1 MDSTLPAKP
10 LATAREQAKKY
21 YTRFDLSQRIE
32 HLVLLISFTILGA
45 TGLAQKFATAPAG
58 EAILGFFGGIEQS
71 RVIHRGAA
79 VALMAVSIYHLIEI
93 LYRILVLRVSF
104 SMLPVPEDFKHLYHD
119 VLYHLGLR
127 KHKAYYG
134 RYSYAEKVEY
144 LAVVWGTLI
153 MAITG
158 FMMWNPIAT
167 TRWLPGEFIPAAKA
181 AHGGE
186 ALLAVLAI
194 ILWHFYHV
202 HIRHFN
208 KSMFTGKLTEEE
220 MRHEHP
226 AELAQIKS
234 GQVDQKPTQEVLR
247 RRLQFFLPIAFVLTV
262 AFSFGLVKFVTF
274 EQTAIDT
281 VPPGETAPI
290 FVPITPTPTAT
301 PLPSPTPGPGGEI
314 QANTWKGA
322 FQELFGERCGACH
335 VQSNLGGL
343 SLATYTDA
351 LKGGQSGPAIVPGDP
366 DASLLV
372 QIQSAGNH
380 PGQLTIDELEKV
392 IQWIEAGA
400 PEE

>member
-1 MDSTLPAKP
+1 
-10 LATAREQAKKY
+10 
-21 YTRFDLSQRIE
+21 
-32 HLVLLISFTILGA
+32 LGA
-45 TGLAQKFATAPAG
+45 TGLAQKFATSPGG
-58 EAILGFFGGIEQS
+58 EAVLGFFGGIEQS
-71 RVIHRGAA
+71 RVIHRSAA
-79 VALMAVSIYHLIEI
+79 VILMAVSIYHIVEV
-93 LYRILVLRVSF
+93 LYRILVLRVSL

-119 VLYHLGLR
+119 ILYYLGLR

-144 LAVVWGTLI
+144 LAVVWGTVI

-158 FMMWNPIAT
+158 FMMWNPVAT

-208 KSMFTGKLTEEE
+208 KSMFTGKLSEEE

-234 GQVDQKPTQEVLR
+234 GQADKKPPQEVVR
-247 RRLQFFLPIAFVLTV
+247 HRLQFFLPMAIVLTA

-322 FQELFGERCGACH
+322 FQELFSERCGTCH

-343 SLATYTDA
+343 SLATYADA
-351 LKGGQSGPAIVPGDP
+351 LKGGRSGPAIVPGDP

-372 QIQSAGNH
+372 QVQSTGNH

>member
-1 MDSTLPAKP
+1 MDNTLPADSMAKV
-10 LATAREQAKKY
+10 RETAKKY
-21 YTRFDLSQRIE
+21 YTRFDVLQRIE
-32 HLVLLISFTILGA
+32 HLVLLVSFTILGA
-45 TGLAQKFATAPAG
+45 TGLAQKFATSPGG
-58 EAILGFFGGIEQS
+58 EAVLGFFGGIEQS
-71 RVIHRGAA
+71 RVIHRSAA
-79 VALMAVSIYHLIEI
+79 VILMAVSIYHIVEV
-93 LYRILVLRVSF
+93 LYRILVLRVSL

-119 VLYHLGLR
+119 ILYYLGLR

-144 LAVVWGTLI
+144 LAVVWGTVI

-158 FMMWNPIAT
+158 FMMWNPVAT

-208 KSMFTGKLTEEE
+208 KSMFTGKLSEEE

-234 GQVDQKPTQEVLR
+234 GQADKKPPQEVVR
-247 RRLQFFLPIAFVLTV
+247 HRLQFFLPMAIVLTA

-301 PLPSPTPGPGGEI
+301 PLPSPTPGLGGEI

-322 FQELFGERCGACH
+322 FQELFSERCGTCH

-343 SLATYTDA
+343 SLATYADA
-351 LKGGQSGPAIVPGDP
+351 LKGGRSGPAIVPGDP

-372 QIQSAGNH
+372 QVQSTGNH